1 VIVAPGRERPT
12 TRTDATMRRVTSAT
26 GPAGA
31 DDGLTAADLLAV
43 SGGTA
48 LARSERT
55 ILGGAV
61 DSRLVE
67 PGNLFVALP
76 GERVDGHDFVGT
88 ALAAGAAGVL
98 VARPLT
104 EAELAR
110 GDATV
115 VQVADPLRA
124 LQAVAATW
132 RTRFDPLVIGITGSI
147 AKTSTKEAVA
157 TVLGAAMPTL
167 KNEGNLNNEIGLPL
181 TVLRLR
187 SEHRAAILEM
197 GMYVGGEIRDLAAL
211 GRPEIGVVTAVQAV
225 HLSRIG
231 TLDAIERA
239 KGELVEA
246 LPDDG
251 VAILNAD
258 DERVRRMATRTRA
271 RSMTYGFAEDADV
284 RAERVASRGVEGMA
298 FELETAGGRRAVTI
312 PTLGRLAVHNA
323 LAGAAVGI
331 AAGVPLG
338 VIADALAA
346 GWSAPHRGQ
355 LVAAGGVTLV
365 DDSYNASP
373 GSVIA
378 ALELLSGL
386 PGRRLAVLGEMLEL
400 GDDHDDGHRRVGAAA
415 SDVVDRLIV
424 VGEGARGIVEG
435 TTAPVELVADRDAAR
450 DRLLE
455 VLEPGDVV
463 LLKASRGIG
472 LDILVD
478 ELAASLGAPA
488 SAAQAPRE

>member
-1 VIVAPGRERPT
+1 MP
-12 TRTDATMRRVTSAT
+12 RVTTAT
-26 GPAGA
+26 GSAGS
-31 DDGLTAADLLAV
+31 DDGLTPAELLAIT
-43 SGGTA
+43 GGTA
-48 LARSERT
+48 LARSDRA

-61 DSRLVE
+61 DSRHVE

-76 GERVDGHDFVGT
+76 GEHVDGHAFVGA
-88 ALAAGAAGVL
+88 ALVAGAAGVL
-98 VARPLT
+98 VSRLVGD
-104 EAELAR
+104 EVLAA

-115 VQVADPLRA
+115 VKVEDPLRA
-124 LQAVAATW
+124 LGAVAAAW
-132 RTRFDPLVIGITGSI
+132 RLRFDPLVVGITGSI

-157 TVLGAAMPTL
+157 TVLAAAMPTL

-181 TVLRLR
+181 TILRLR
-187 SEHRAAILEM
+187 AEHRAAVLEM
-197 GMYVGGEIRDLAAL
+197 GMYVGGEIRDLAAI

-258 DERVRRMATRTRA
+258 DERVRRMTSRTRA
-271 RSMTYGFAEDADV
+271 RAMTYGFADDADV
-284 RAERVASRGVEGMA
+284 RADRIVSRGVEGMA
-298 FELETAGGRRAVTI
+298 FDMETAGGRRPITI

-331 AAGVPLG
+331 AAGIPLDA
-338 VIADALAA
+338 IADALGA

-355 LVAAGGVTLV
+355 LIAAGGVTLV

-373 GSVIA
+373 GAVIA

-386 PGRRLAVLGEMLEL
+386 PGRRIAVLGEMLEL
-400 GDDHDDGHRRVGAAA
+400 GDDHDDGHRRVGVAA
-415 SDVVDRLIV
+415 SDVVDRLLV
-424 VGEGARGIVEG
+424 VGDGARGIAEA
-435 TTAPVELVADRDAAR
+435 TSAPAELVADRDAAR
-450 DRLLE
+450 ERLLE
-455 VLEPGDVV
+455 LLEPGDVV
-463 LLKASRGIG
+463 LLKASRGVG
-472 LDILVD
+472 LDVLVD
-478 ELAASLGAPA
+478 EISAALGGGTASATGAP
-488 SAAQAPRE
+488 RG